1 MGSKYTKRY
10 TEEFK
15 RDAIALVD
23 SSGKTV
29 TAVARELGISSESL
43 RGWYRRAKADQG
55 EGAPGELT
63 GAEREELRRLRRENR
78 EQQQT
83 IEILKKAT
91 ARSMGRCNIP
101 GRTVAGGV
109 AGWRGSGV
117 RGCRTS
123 RSMKYGGDGG

>member
-10 TEEFK
+10 TAEFK

-23 SSGKTV
+23 STGKPV

-43 RGWYRRAKADQG
+43 RGWYRQARADRG

-63 GAEREELRRLRRENR
+63 TAEREELKRLRRQNA
-78 EQQQT
+78 EQART

-91 ARSMGRCNIP
+91 AESTG
-101 GRTVAGGV
+101 
-109 AGWRGSGV
+109 
-117 RGCRTS
+117 
-123 RSMKYGGDGG
+123 

>member
-43 RGWYRRAKADQG
+43 RGWYPAG
-55 EGAPGELT
+55 EGG
-63 GAEREELRRLRRENR
+63 
-78 EQQQT
+78 
-83 IEILKKAT
+83 
-91 ARSMGRCNIP
+91 P
-101 GRTVAGGV
+101 GRG
-109 AGWRGSGV
+109 RV
-117 RGCRTS
+117 R
-123 RSMKYGGDGG
+123 

>member
-43 RGWYRRAKADQG
+43 RGWCRKAKTDRG
-55 EGAPGELT
+55 EGESGELT
-63 GAEREELRRLRRENR
+63 SAERESSSGY
-78 EQQQT
+78 
-83 IEILKKAT
+83 
-91 ARSMGRCNIP
+91 AR
-101 GRTVAGGV
+101 RTVNSS
-109 AGWRGSGV
+109 R
-117 RGCRTS
+117 RS
-123 RSMKYGGDGG
+123 RS